1 LGGILLVVSVVFLAA
16 AAGGVGIARA
26 SRDWPTVPGRVVRSE
41 IRANRRANGLPGFRT
56 LIRYAYVVDD
66 EEYEGREVAGG
77 EFPYRSA
84 RSANRRVAAYPVG
97 ELVTVRYSP
106 DDPEIAVLETAMSID
121 VLYLPVM
128 TGLLLLGALAMVSWG
143 GWQLFNAFAG

>member
-1 LGGILLVVSVVFLAA
+1 VIFLAA

-41 IRANRRANGLPGFRT
+41 IRTNRLANGLPGFRP
-56 LIRYAYVVDD
+56 LVRYAYVVDD

-77 EFPYRSA
+77 DFPYRSN
-84 RSANRRVAAYPVG
+84 RSATRRIASYPVG

-106 DDPEIAVLETAMSID
+106 DDPEITVLETGVSVD

-128 TGLLLLGALAMVSWG
+128 AGLLLLGALAMVSWG
-143 GWQLFNAFAG
+143 GWQLFNAVGG

>member
-1 LGGILLVVSVVFLAA
+1 VVFLAA
-16 AAGGVGIARA
+16 AAGAVGIARS
-26 SRDWPTVPGRVVRSE
+26 SRDWPTVPGRIVRSE
-41 IRANRRANGLPGFRT
+41 IRGNRAANGLPGFRA

-66 EEYEGREVAGG
+66 EEYEGREVSGG

-84 RSANRRVAAYPVG
+84 SSANCRVAAYPVG

-106 DDPEIAVLETAMSID
+106 NDPEIAVLNTEMSVD

-128 TGLLLLGALAMVSWG
+128 ASLLSLVAIAMLSWG
-143 GWQLFNAFAG
+143 GWQLFKTVAG

>member
-1 LGGILLVVSVVFLAA
+1 VSVVFLAA
-16 AAGGVGIARA
+16 AAGAVGIARF
-26 SRDWPTVPGRVVRSE
+26 SRDWPTVPGRIVRSE
-41 IRANRRANGLPGFRT
+41 IRANHAANGLPGFRA

-66 EEYEGREVAGG
+66 EEYEGREVSGG

-106 DDPEIAVLETAMSID
+106 NDPEIAVLKTGMSVD

-128 TGLLLLGALAMVSWG
+128 TGLLLLVALAILSWG
-143 GWQLFNAFAG
+143 GLQLFRIVAG

>member
-1 LGGILLVVSVVFLAA
+1 VVFLGA
-16 AAGGVGIARA
+16 AAGAAGIARA
-26 SRDWPTVPGRVVRSE
+26 SRDWPTVPGRIVRSE
-41 IRANRRANGLPGFRT
+41 IRGNRAANGLPGFRA

-66 EEYEGREVAGG
+66 EEYEGREVSGG

-84 RSANRRVAAYPVG
+84 RNANRRVAAYPVG

-106 DDPEIAVLETAMSID
+106 DDPEVAVLKTGMSVD

-128 TGLLLLGALAMVSWG
+128 AGLLLLAALAILSWG
-143 GWQLFNAFAG
+143 GWQLFKIVAG

>member
-1 LGGILLVVSVVFLAA
+1 MVFLAA
-16 AAGGVGIARA
+16 AAGAVGIARVG
-26 SRDWPTVPGRVVRSE
+26 SDWPTVPGRIVRSE
-41 IRANRRANGLPGFRT
+41 IRANRAANGLPGFRA

-66 EEYEGREVAGG
+66 EEYEGREVSGG

-106 DDPEIAVLETAMSID
+106 NDPEIAVLKTGMSVD

-128 TGLLLLGALAMVSWG
+128 AGLLLLVALAILSWG
-143 GWQLFNAFAG
+143 GSQLFRIVAG

>member
-1 LGGILLVVSVVFLAA
+1 
-16 AAGGVGIARA
+16 
-26 SRDWPTVPGRVVRSE
+26 VPGRVVRSE
-41 IRANRRANGLPGFRT
+41 IRSNRRANGLPGFRA

-66 EEYEGREVAGG
+66 EEYEGREVSGG

-84 RSANRRVAAYPVG
+84 RSANRLVAAYPVG

-106 DDPEIAVLETAMSID
+106 DDPEIAVLETGISAD

-128 TGLLLLGALAMVSWG
+128 AGFLALAALAILSWG
-143 GWQLFNAFAG
+143 GWQLFRLVAG